1 MPNTDGKGVDG
12 RRGPSIRRSLYL
24 LVAIPL
30 LTVIGLYAF
39 VLYTTVG
46 DAINLDR
53 APALINATSVP
64 AAQFNI
70 NIQNERK
77 ASMVYLAAP
86 TAANRA
92 QLQAAQNTTTQA
104 FPAFQAKMNSSA
116 TTNAATPAELSAIR
130 QMLSSIQGLAKIRPA
145 ILAHAISPTDVFG
158 AFSNVLSQELQ
169 LFVNENASLTNAD
182 AATASLAII
191 NSTESGEFMSQE
203 DALVSSALAARLLPH
218 ATRIQV
224 TQLAGARQAM
234 LQATTS
240 RLDPSD
246 LAVFNGQL
254 NKYAPAAVQSS
265 LTQLEN
271 AVAADST
278 TFPPFTAA
286 SWDPVLK
293 AMSAGIFSAGVN
305 TVENQ
310 VQHDHTITS
319 AAWRR
324 VALSGG
330 LGLLGLIL
338 SVLLSVLIG
347 RRIVRRLDRLR
358 GSVETLANEEL
369 PDVVTRLRR
378 GEDVPV
384 DQLDSTTSDLGND
397 EIGRV
402 GRAFDA
408 ARRTAVEAAVGEA
421 RMRRGVNDVFRN
433 LARRNQSL
441 LHRELTVLDGM
452 ERRTTD
458 PETLEDLFRLD
469 HLTTRMRRHSE
480 GLIILSGAAP
490 GRGWV
495 HPVRMID
502 VLRAAAAEVEDYS
515 RVTVTTPSQA
525 ALTGP
530 AVADV
535 IHLLAELIENATSLS
550 PPYTPVRVSGDMVAS
565 GFAVEIEDRGLGMS
579 EARYAELNQRL
590 AEPPEF
596 DVFNSEQLG
605 LFVVG
610 QLAKRHGIRV
620 TLRPSP
626 YGGTSAIALI
636 PASLVGNDDGFVEG
650 LPAGTSAAAT
660 AWPAQEIPAEL
671 TGAPAWGALPRG
683 TGSGDVTGT
692 APAAPS
698 APVPAGAP
706 NGFSPVNGVN
716 GVNGPSLPRD
726 NGESNGAGT
735 RSEPPAGSF
744 ESYSRPGFGT
754 APYESAGH
762 GNPGSSSFGFT
773 TPPGEQ
779 SPFGRPAEPP
789 FGSADDGPTE
799 TGLPWP
805 YDKPGPGG
813 TPSFTPAEPAGSEPG
828 RPPFPPAP
836 FPGAEP
842 PYAPPSY
849 PAAEPSD
856 PDQAEPSDPDQAEPS
871 DPAADAPLPQRSDSR
886 PSLPLRRRSQSR
898 PSGTSGPE
906 PQFTAEPPMFSPEP
920 ASFSPQ
926 PPQFGS
932 EPPTFSP
939 QPPQFGAEP
948 PTFTPQPP
956 QFGSEP
962 PTFTPQ
968 PAAFGAEPAALAAEP
983 PAIGAE
989 QPGHATESP
998 ASAAEPPGLAAESS
1012 GPAAEPSGPV
1022 APVTDQFEPDAPAD
1036 ADADESYKGLPRRVR
1051 QANLAPQLRD
1061 APAETGRPA
1070 ARSADNV
1077 VNRSPD
1083 DIRSALSAMQRGW
1096 QQGREDAYGEYSGT
1110 GGVASGHQPYGA
1122 ETESTGSSD
1131 DDGHG
1136 GNDES

>member
-1 MPNTDGKGVDG
+1 MPNKNGKGAG
-12 RRGPSIRRSLYL
+12 RRGPSIRRPLYF

-30 LTVIGLYAF
+30 LTVLGLYGF

-70 NIQNERK
+70 NIQTERK

-86 TAANRA
+86 TAAHRA
-92 QLQAAQNTTTQA
+92 TLEAAQKATTQA
-104 FPAFQAKMNSSA
+104 FPGFRAKMTGAA
-116 TTNAATPAELSAIR
+116 TTAAATTAELTVIR
-130 QMLSSIQGLAKIRPA
+130 QMLGDIQGLSKIRPA
-145 ILAHAISPTDVFG
+145 VAARAISPTDAFG
-158 AFSNVLSQELQ
+158 AFSNVLTEELQ
-169 LFVNENASLTNAD
+169 LFIKENASLTNAK
-182 AATASLAII
+182 AATQSLAVI
-191 NSTESGEFMSQE
+191 NSTESRELLLQE
-203 DALVSSALAARLLPH
+203 DALMSAALAAGRLD
-218 ATRIQV
+218 AQTRIQI
-224 TQLAGARQAM
+224 TELAGGRQAM
-234 LQATTS
+234 YNATVTRFAAPNLS
-240 RLDPSD
+240 
-246 LAVFNGQL
+246 VFSAQM
-254 NKYAPAAVQSS
+254 NKYAPASTQSAMA
-265 LTQLEN
+265 QLEA
-271 AVAADST
+271 AVAGDPAAA
-278 TFPPFTAA
+278 PPFPAA
-286 SWDPVLK
+286 KWDPTVR
-293 AMSAGIFSAGVN
+293 AMSTGLFFGGVDASEFE
-305 TVENQ
+305 VAQ
-310 VQHDHTITS
+310 DHTITT

-347 RRIVRRLDRLR
+347 RRIVRRLNRLQD
-358 GSVETLANEEL
+358 SVETLANEEL

-384 DQLDSTTSDLGND
+384 EQLSSTTSDLGRD

-421 RMRRGVNDVFRN
+421 RMRRGINDVFRN

-535 IHLLAELIENATSLS
+535 IHLLAELIENATTLS

-579 EARYAELNQRL
+579 EQRYTELNRRL

-626 YGGTSAIALI
+626 YGGTTAIALI
-636 PASLVGNDDGFVEG
+636 PASLVGTDEGFMEG
-650 LPAGTSAAAT
+650 LPAGMSAAAG
-660 AWPAQEIPAEL
+660 AWPGPESLGEPPAQL
-671 TGAPAWGALPRG
+671 TGGPAWGALPQG
-683 TGSGDVTGT
+683 NGSG
-692 APAAPS
+692 
-698 APVPAGAP
+698 
-706 NGFSPVNGVN
+706 NGSNG
-716 GVNGPSLPRD
+716 S
-726 NGESNGAGT
+726 GAGT
-735 RSEPPAGSF
+735 LNGPADPF
-744 ESYSRPGFGT
+744 ESYPGPNFGT
-754 APYESAGH
+754 DPYADQTPYAG
-762 GNPGSSSFGFT
+762 PGSGSGNGSGSSAPPAFGWM
-773 TPPGEQ
+773 TPPADRASSGSPGEA
-779 SPFGRPAEPP
+779 PFGTV
-789 FGSADDGPTE
+789 SDGPSE

-805 YDKPGPGG
+805 YDRPAPAGPGQPSYPANEPYPPSEPY
-813 TPSFTPAEPAGSEPG
+813 TPNEPPASEPAFPAARS
-828 RPPFPPAP
+828 PFPPAP
-836 FPGAEP
+836 FPGAEAPYQP
-842 PYAPPSY
+842 PGEPLYPGAEAPP
-849 PAAEPSD
+849 
-856 PDQAEPSDPDQAEPS
+856 
-871 DPAADAPLPQRSDSR
+871 PLPQRTDSR
-886 PSLPLRRRSQSR
+886 PSLPLRRSGSRSSR
-898 PSGTSGPE
+898 PTPE
-906 PQFTAEPPMFSPEP
+906 PDTS
-920 ASFSPQ
+920 
-926 PPQFGS
+926 QFGTA
-932 EPPTFSP
+932 PPTFSTEQP
-939 QPPQFGAEP
+939 QPQFAPDQAAPGPPPEDGTLADGAVP
-948 PTFTPQPP
+948 D
-956 QFGSEP
+956 
-962 PTFTPQ
+962 
-968 PAAFGAEPAALAAEP
+968 GALQD
-983 PAIGAE
+983 GAV
-989 QPGHATESP
+989 QDGAVQD
-998 ASAAEPPGLAAESS
+998 GD
-1012 GPAAEPSGPV
+1012 V
-1022 APVTDQFEPDAPAD
+1022 
-1036 ADADESYKGLPRRVR
+1036 DESYKGLPRRTR

-1061 APAETGRPA
+1061 APATAGSPA
-1070 ARSADNV
+1070 AAASGDNV
-1077 VNRSPD
+1077 ANRSPD

-1096 QQGREDAYGEYSGT
+1096 QQGREANEGGAAEGGAPDDSTGTGSVASAHLPSGQAGYGE
-1110 GGVASGHQPYGA
+1110 AGA
-1122 ETESTGSSD
+1122 EAEGTSRGDQTNR
-1131 DDGHG
+1131 G
-1136 GNDES
+1136 GNDDL

>member
-1 MPNTDGKGVDG
+1 MGADG
-12 RRGPSIRRSLYL
+12 RRGPSIRRPLYL
-24 LVAIPL
+24 LVAVPL
-30 LTVIGLYAF
+30 LTVIGLYGF

-86 TAANRA
+86 NPNNRA
-92 QLQAAQNTTTQA
+92 ALTAAQNATTQA
-104 FPAFQAKMNSSA
+104 FPAFQAKMNSAA
-116 TTNAATPAELSAIR
+116 TKNAATAAELAVVR
-130 QMLSSIQGLAKIRPA
+130 QMLSSVQGLNQIRPA
-145 ILAHAISPTDVFG
+145 ITARAIQPAAVFQ
-158 AFSNVLSQELQ
+158 AFSNILSEELS
-169 LFVNENASLTNAD
+169 LFVKENASLTNAP
-182 AATASLAII
+182 AATGSLAVI

-203 DALVSSALAARLLPH
+203 DALVSASLAARALPP

-234 LQATTS
+234 LQAATS
-240 RLDPSD
+240 RLDASD
-246 LAVFNGQL
+246 LAVFNAQL

-265 LTQLEN
+265 LTRLEN
-271 AVAADST
+271 AVAADT
-278 TFPPFTAA
+278 TAAPPFTAA
-286 SWDPVLK
+286 QWNPVLK
-293 AMSAGIFSAGVN
+293 AMSSGIFFGGVGS
-305 TVENQ
+305 VENQ
-310 VQHDHTITS
+310 VKHDHTITQ

-338 SVLLSVLIG
+338 SVLLSVLIA

-384 DQLDSTTSDLGND
+384 EQLASTTSDLGKD

-421 RMRRGVNDVFRN
+421 RMRRGINDVFRN

-525 ALTGP
+525 ALAGP

-535 IHLLAELIENATSLS
+535 IHLLAELVENATTLS

-579 EARYAELNQRL
+579 ELRYAELNHRL
-590 AEPPEF
+590 DEPPEF

-626 YGGTSAIALI
+626 YGGTTAIALI
-636 PASLVGNDDGFVEG
+636 PASLVGIDDGFMEG
-650 LPAGTSAAAT
+650 LPAGASAGPS
-660 AWPAQEIPAEL
+660 AWPQEGPAQI
-671 TGAPAWGALPRG
+671 TGTQPWGALPQG
-683 TGSGDVTGT
+683 NGT
-692 APAAPS
+692 AAAAS
-698 APVPAGAP
+698 APNGGP
-706 NGFSPVNGVN
+706 NGFSPANG
-716 GVNGPSLPRD
+716 
-726 NGESNGAGT
+726 SNGNHGA
-735 RSEPPAGSF
+735 SPADPF
-744 ESYSRPGFGT
+744 ESYTGPSFGT
-754 APYESAGH
+754 APSEAAGH
-762 GNPGSSSFGFT
+762 GGSSAFGFSG
-773 TPPGEQ
+773 PPGERP
-779 SPFGRPAEPP
+779 SFGRPGEAP
-789 FGSADDGPTE
+789 FGTSSDGPSE

-805 YDKPGPGG
+805 YDKPTPAGP
-813 TPSFTPAEPAGSEPG
+813 PSFTPAELPGDSGPA
-828 RPPFPPAP
+828 RPPSFPPAP
-836 FPGAEP
+836 FPGAERPYQPTGESPYP
-842 PYAPPSY
+842 PAGESPYPSAGESPYPSAGESPYPSAGESPYPPAEATGPSY
-849 PAAEPSD
+849 PG
-856 PDQAEPSDPDQAEPS
+856 
-871 DPAADAPLPQRSDSR
+871 ADAPLPRRPESQPSDSPRPDSR
-886 PSLPLRRRSQSR
+886 PSLPLRRRNQPAKFSTEQ
-898 PSGTSGPE
+898 
-906 PQFTAEPPMFSPEP
+906 PQ
-920 ASFSPQ
+920 
-926 PPQFGS
+926 
-932 EPPTFSP
+932 
-939 QPPQFGAEP
+939 PQFGAEP
-948 PTFTPQPP
+948 PTF
-956 QFGSEP
+956 GAEP
-962 PTFTPQ
+962 PTFTPG
-968 PAAFGAEPAALAAEP
+968 PAAFTSEPTPFTPEP
-983 PAIGAE
+983 PAPRAPDFE
-989 QPGHATESP
+989 QSTQEMPTE
-998 ASAAEPPGLAAESS
+998 GN
-1012 GPAAEPSGPV
+1012 V
-1022 APVTDQFEPDAPAD
+1022 
-1036 ADADESYKGLPRRVR
+1036 DESYKGLPRRVR

-1061 APAETGRPA
+1061 APVAPGSSPA
-1070 ARSADNV
+1070 ASGDNV
-1077 VNRSPD
+1077 ANRSPD

-1096 QQGREDAYGEYSGT
+1096 QQGREDGIDHP
-1110 GGVASGHQPYGA
+1110 GGSVASGHLPSGV
-1122 ETESTGSSD
+1122 ETENTRNGDEGSR
-1131 DDGHG
+1131 G
-1136 GNDES
+1136 GTDEG